1 MLLRLDMKIDP
12 RQMQFFEFLVS
23 LDKEQLRKYF
33 IMLGPTESEYVSQLA
48 LRIGNQMKT
57 ELNLELAEML
67 DGVEDNEVA
76 KIVLGDFTLSGK
88 VK

>member
-1 MLLRLDMKIDP
+1 
-12 RQMQFFEFLVS
+12 
-23 LDKEQLRKYF
+23 
-33 IMLGPTESEYVSQLA
+33 
-48 LRIGNQMKT
+48 
-57 ELNLELAEML
+57 LELAEML